1 MACFIKVYQKV
12 LGVQGVLGVQSLV
25 DLSQDKRETLK
36 EIIITEQGLIILE
49 SFGFLVNA
57 TMYILWKM
65 EISFQQS
72 LTTLTWENHINLYS
86 IGDDC

>member
-57 TMYILWKM
+57 TMYIL
-65 EISFQQS
+65 
-72 LTTLTWENHINLYS
+72 
-86 IGDDC
+86 